1 MTAAVPLEPLRL
13 RTLSAAEQVVRVEA
27 SVVLQ
32 LLDVVD
38 VDPVPRH
45 RLAGRCS
52 WSRSSRATIAT
63 ASCAFRRVSRAVNS
77 IKNWCAKR
85 TEPLNPLQAQSRAA
99 PAKSITVASR
109 NRPLRQGFVLWR
121 ICSSNSSTLIRIER
135 VRSRYQK
142 HLLDII
148 SASPF
153 PKTVRC
159 SRLLPSWQRSN
170 GRQRL
175 RDSYR
180 APV

>member
-63 ASCAFRRVSRAVNS
+63 ASCVQARQPCGEQHQELLRQAHRAFEPAPGSVSCSAGKVYH
-77 IKNWCAKR
+77 CCV
-85 TEPLNPLQAQSRAA
+85 
-99 PAKSITVASR
+99 AKSTAAAR
-109 NRPLRQGFVLWR
+109 FRPVLR

-175 RDSYR
+175 RDNHR

>member
-63 ASCAFRRVSRAVNS
+63 ASCVQARQPCGEQHQELVRQAHRAFEPAPGSVSCSAGKVYH
-77 IKNWCAKR
+77 CCV
-85 TEPLNPLQAQSRAA
+85 
-99 PAKSITVASR
+99 AKSTAAARFRPVANLLQQQQHLDPHRASSLKVPEAFAGYHFCLALPQ
-109 NRPLRQGFVLWR
+109 NCPLL
-121 ICSSNSSTLIRIER
+121 
-135 VRSRYQK
+135 
-142 HLLDII
+142 
-148 SASPF
+148 
-153 PKTVRC
+153 
-159 SRLLPSWQRSN
+159 
-170 GRQRL
+170 
-175 RDSYR
+175 
-180 APV
+180 